1 MPTAPVSN
9 TVLHN
14 VIVQEPGKKFVQKPK
29 VIETLDFSKVKY
41 APQNATPTPNPT
53 PAPKAPKKP
62 GLLSKLGNKLKAAGT
77 KLTKMKGGKKALI
90 GLAIG
95 TVLVGAAALLNKC
108 SGDKSNT
115 QTADETNQQNPAQ
128 PTPTNPDQ
136 TPNTPEPT
144 PNKPEQP
151 TPNKPGEDKPTV
163 PPALPNEKKEGAW
176 TSVQDDYEMLC
187 RDASGRTRDI
197 KGKLE
202 ITSSEYDKNPEEFT
216 ITDNSSGSDHVY
228 KYKKVGVNDKG
239 QPIYKCISMN
249 NADVI
254 TNNQYTLEWD
264 NETSPKLIQHKSQD
278 NYGIGLKFGQASKK
292 TQAPSEKKT
301 DAPSEKKTD
310 APSEKKTDAPEEE
323 NVEIWINRQPG
334 PGRKPSTL
342 EDLKQDVITA
352 CQKKR
357 PLSQAEQEKLN
368 QCENSQQVKEYLK
381 SIGINLGIAY

>member
-14 VIVQEPGKKFVQKPK
+14 VIVQEPGRKYVQKPK
-29 VIETLDFSKVKY
+29 VIETIDFSKVKY
-41 APQNATPTPNPT
+41 APENTTPTPTPT
-53 PAPKAPKKP
+53 PKKATGFFGKV
-62 GLLSKLGNKLKAAGT
+62 SNKLKDFGT
-77 KLTKMKGGKKALI
+77 KLSHMKGGKKALI
-90 GLAIG
+90 GIAIG
-95 TVLVGAAALLNKC
+95 SVLIGAAALLNKC
-108 SGDKSNT
+108 SGDKSNA
-115 QTADETNQQNPAQ
+115 QAADETNQQNQAQ

-136 TPNTPEPT
+136 TPTNPDQTPT
-144 PNKPEQP
+144 
-151 TPNKPGEDKPTV
+151 KPGENKPTV
-163 PPALPNEKKEGAW
+163 PPALPGEKKEGSWFA
-176 TSVQDDYEMLC
+176 VKDDYEMLC

-202 ITSSEYDKNPEEFT
+202 ITSEYDKNPEEFT

-228 KYKKVGVNDKG
+228 KYKKVGVNEQG

-264 NETSPKLIQHKSQD
+264 NEISPKLIQHKSQD

-292 TQAPSEKKT
+292 QQAPSEKKT
-301 DAPSEKKTD
+301 DAHAEK
-310 APSEKKTDAPEEE
+310 E

-334 PGRKPSTL
+334 PGREPDTL
-342 EDLKQDVITA
+342 ENLKQDVITA

-357 PLSQAEQEKLN
+357 PLSQAEQDKLN
-368 QCENSQQVKEYLK
+368 KCENSEQVEEYLK
-381 SIGINLGIAY
+381 SIGIDLGIAY